1 VKNESEVGKISY
13 GIVCENLDQCICCM
27 LIMTLTI
34 LVWHGRGMHC
44 IECHLVFIKYHSG
57 HGCDDSLAV
66 VIVNINIILVFILLF
81 A

>member
-1 VKNESEVGKISY
+1 
-13 GIVCENLDQCICCM
+13 M

-44 IECHLVFIKYHSG
+44 IECRLVFINYHSG